1 MKQLRRQLGVLW
13 GTSHSALGFS
23 LLGYKG
29 DESMSQLLQL
39 VRVGDVET
47 NDGVR
52 HPRNSGGT
60 SGLTKQIS
68 CGK

>member
-13 GTSHSALGFS
+13 GTSYSALGFS

-47 NDGVR
+47 RGGVR

-60 SGLTKQIS
+60 SGSKKQIS
-68 CGK
+68 SGK